1 MLSYT
6 FYLYMHPQKRN
17 AGNLLNLA
25 YNWARMKVW
34 VVLTTAY
41 CVFWSSAVNQIFV
54 TNPAGEEVLDGSN
67 MLRHSND
74 FHLYI
79 YYKRAIQKPTDSWK
93 TVGHKLMLVQSTVRE
108 KNIWTPADFV
118 SLPTK

>member
-1 MLSYT
+1 
-6 FYLYMHPQKRN
+6 
-17 AGNLLNLA
+17 
-25 YNWARMKVW
+25 MKVW

-41 CVFWSSAVNQIFV
+41 CVFGSSAVNQIFV

-79 YYKRAIQKPTDSWK
+79 YYKGPSKSLL
-93 TVGHKLMLVQSTVRE
+93 TVGKQWDT
-108 KNIWTPADFV
+108 N
-118 SLPTK
+118 